1 MEQKIAKQ
9 TNSSEG
15 TALSITVITVC
26 WFVLFSPWMRPYVD
40 FWWGVFIFSIMIS
53 LLAGHF
59 HPEWTLAIDIDKKN
73 MAIGM
78 ILTLILYQIC
88 AYGMRWMDGW
98 SSVFHEH
105 LEAVRWI
112 NDDPVYFVVALLFLA
127 LMGQAEET
135 FWRGYIQQV
144 FSERWN
150 PNVGYALTTIF
161 YTLVYVW
168 TFNWVLILGSFVLS
182 LVWGGLCRI
191 NPRWL
196 SPVMVSHSLLNVIA
210 FTLFPL

>member
-1 MEQKIAKQ
+1 
-9 TNSSEG
+9 
-15 TALSITVITVC
+15 
-26 WFVLFSPWMRPYVD
+26 
-40 FWWGVFIFSIMIS
+40 
-53 LLAGHF
+53 
-59 HPEWTLAIDIDKKN
+59 